1 MRKLGSAADRKVFHG
16 RQRGSA
22 NPQGA
27 FEKLAC
33 GSVHKNSGRFRNITF
48 YQNQLG
54 NLSPN
59 KKDNPEFIPFSGVAQ
74 TRGQSVANIAFPR
87 LNYKSEPKRL
97 SKLALHCRGDH
108 ASHQEACN
116 TRPCAEQYSN
126 LMAPEKFQGVS
137 HAPCKRSH
145 IRSSACGIENRAAII
160 YASTYEQDP
169 WHKHGDCAYQGRL
182 RA

>member
-1 MRKLGSAADRKVFHG
+1 MRKLGSAAGGKVFHG

-33 GSVHKNSGRFRNITF
+33 GSVHKKQRSVPEYYFLAKSAWKPLT
-48 YQNQLG
+48 QQ
-54 NLSPN
+54 
-59 KKDNPEFIPFSGVAQ
+59 KDNPEFIPFSGVAK

-137 HAPCKRSH
+137 HAPCMRSH

-160 YASTYEQDP
+160 YASTCEQDP
-169 WHKHGDCAYQGRL
+169 WHKHGDCTY
-182 RA
+182 